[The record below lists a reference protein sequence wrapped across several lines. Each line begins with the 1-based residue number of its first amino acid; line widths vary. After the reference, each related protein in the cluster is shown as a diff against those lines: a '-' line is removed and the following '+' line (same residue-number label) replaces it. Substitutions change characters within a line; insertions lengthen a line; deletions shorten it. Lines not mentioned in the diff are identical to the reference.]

1 MKTKFEIWKEYW
13 DELDDGT
20 KISIRNEYCREHN
33 SDEEIFSFD
42 EEFFETFF
50 SGSNAMEVARAVYF
64 GNIQNWN
71 DEYIKFNGYG
81 NLESMSAYDAVK
93 DTEDY
98 YLDDIFN
105 DDRSW
110 CDEIDEDEINDEL
123 RNQYLEYFK
132 AGMLGQMPDID
143 LDEAEYWFD
152 DNFDE
157 DDDDINEEKL
167 DDLVM
172 QCVVYMKDPENQ

>member
-1 MKTKFEIWKEYW
+1 MKTRFDIWKKYW
-13 DELDDGT
+13 DELDDST
-20 KISIRNEYCREHN
+20 KISIRNKHCCEHN
-33 SDEEIFSFD
+33 CDEEIFSFD
-42 EEFFETFF
+42 EEFFDMFF
-50 SGSNAMEVARAVYF
+50 SASTAIEVARAVYF
-64 GNIQNWN
+64 GNIQSWN

-172 QCVVYMKDPENQ
+172 QCVVYMKDPENL